1 MNSEDCDSQE
11 HLTYGEEKY
20 QRQNYRKKKT
30 FQKGT
35 RIAFCGHGKGFQ

>member
-1 MNSEDCDSQE
+1 M
-11 HLTYGEEKY
+11 EKK
-20 QRQNYRKKKT
+20 NIKEKIIEKKKT

>member
-11 HLTYGEEKY
+11 HLTYREGKY
-20 QRQNYRKKKT
+20 QRKKYIQKKI

-35 RIAFCGHGKGFQ
+35 RIAFCGHGKRFQ